1 MPWIEA
7 TLRGQRVLARAR
19 EDGKLAEEGG
29 RVEIR
34 YKPNDGKSY
43 RAGAR
48 NLEVAA
54 GAKVRPTRRAR
65 PVAGRSPRR
74 GGRRRRRRTPPPQT
88 RGSRY
93 TDGACSGN
101 PGPAG
106 SGVVLVAPGGKMHEG
121 LEYLGE
127 ATNNVAELTA
137 ILRAVE
143 WIPRDARAIV
153 VHTDSQY
160 AIGVLQKGWKAKA
173 NRELVAHAKRV
184 VAERGA
190 KLVYVPG
197 HQGVALN
204 ERADE
209 LAREAVTTRSSRAS
223 GSRSPYFFAARES
236 RGPTCARARS
246 RRRWPSA
253 PAVVVAGPRTKTR
266 SAPTRADARW
276 ARGPRARGT

>member
-1 MPWIEA
+1 MPWVEA
-7 TLRGQRVLARAR
+7 MLRGQRVFARAR
-19 EDGKLAEEGG
+19 ADGTLAEEGG

-34 YKPNDGKSY
+34 YKPNDGRAY
-43 RAGAR
+43 RAAAR

-54 GAKVRPTRRAR
+54 GAKLHPDETCGPADAPAEVARARRAQ
-65 PVAGRSPRR
+65 PHGVPADAWIA
-74 GGRRRRRRTPPPQT
+74 
-88 RGSRY
+88 Y

-137 ILRAVE
+137 ILRALE
-143 WIPRDARAIV
+143 WAPPGAEGIV

-173 NRELVAHAKRV
+173 NGELVARTKRAV
-184 VAERGA
+184 EERGA
-190 KLVYVPG
+190 RLVYVPG
-197 HQGVALN
+197 HQGVPLN

-209 LAREAVTTRSSRAS
+209 LAREAIATRAS
-223 GSRSPYFFAARES
+223 RPARLL
-236 RGPTCARARS
+236 
-246 RRRWPSA
+246 
-253 PAVVVAGPRTKTR
+253 
-266 SAPTRADARW
+266 
-276 ARGPRARGT
+276 

>member
-7 TLRGQRVLARAR
+7 TLRGQRVLARAKG
-19 EDGKLAEEGG
+19 DGTLVDEGG

-34 YKPNDGKSY
+34 YKPTDGKSY
-43 RAGAR
+43 RAGLR
-48 NLEVAA
+48 NLEVATGAKLHPDETCAPVAA
-54 GAKVRPTRRAR
+54 GAPSGGASRTAK
-65 PVAGRSPRR
+65 SPA
-74 GGRRRRRRTPPPQT
+74 PHAVPADAWIA
-88 RGSRY
+88 Y

-121 LEYLGE
+121 LEYLGQ

-143 WIPRDARAIV
+143 WIPADAKAIV

-173 NRELVAHAKRV
+173 NGELVAQAKRV

-209 LAREAVTTRSSRAS
+209 LAREAVTSRSSRAV
-223 GSRSPYFFAARES
+223 RFP
-236 RGPTCARARS
+236 
-246 RRRWPSA
+246 
-253 PAVVVAGPRTKTR
+253 
-266 SAPTRADARW
+266 
-276 ARGPRARGT
+276 

>member
-7 TLRGQRVLARAR
+7 TLRGQRVLARSRA
-19 EDGKLAEEGG
+19 DGTLADEGG

-34 YKPNDGKSY
+34 YKPTDGKAY
-43 RAGAR
+43 RAATR

-54 GAKVRPTRRAR
+54 DAKVHPDETCAPVTDAGGASRATKAQ
-65 PVAGRSPRR
+65 PHAAPADAWIA
-74 GGRRRRRRTPPPQT
+74 
-88 RGSRY
+88 Y

-143 WIPRDARAIV
+143 WIPADARAIV

-173 NRELVAHAKRV
+173 NGELVARAKRA
-184 VAERGA
+184 VAERA
-190 KLVYVPG
+190 ARLVYVPG

-209 LAREAVTTRSSRAS
+209 LARETVTTRSSRPV
-223 GSRSPYFFAARES
+223 RLP
-236 RGPTCARARS
+236 
-246 RRRWPSA
+246 
-253 PAVVVAGPRTKTR
+253 
-266 SAPTRADARW
+266 
-276 ARGPRARGT
+276 